1 MNFFKTFKKETIQIF
16 EIDNLILKPIS
27 KNDIEQ
33 IRLWRNEQVSFLRQT
48 NLINSDEQTSYFN
61 DIVYPNFVL
70 EEPKMILLSIFDK
83 ISTDLIGYGGFVHI
97 DWKNKTSEVS
107 FLCDTS
113 FMNNPKIY
121 KSCFLNFMK
130 IIIEIARE
138 ELQFKC
144 LYSETFEFRKNHI
157 KNLESLGYTQFGIKK
172 NSKLKNGI
180 SYSSMLHQNKLSNV

>member
-1 MNFFKTFKKETIQIF
+1 MNFFKSFNTESNQIF

-33 IRLWRNEQVSFLRQT
+33 IRIWRNDQISFLRQSNT
-48 NLINSDEQTSYFN
+48 ISVNEQINYFN
-61 DIVYPNFVL
+61 DIIYPNFFL
-70 EEPKMILLSIFDK
+70 NKPKMILFSFFDK
-83 ISTDLIGYGGFVHI
+83 NSKNLLGYGGFVHI

-107 FLCDTS
+107 FLCNTN

-138 ELQFKC
+138 ELKFKC

-157 KNLESLGYTQFGIKK
+157 KNLEFLGYTQFGIKK
-172 NSKLKNGI
+172 NAKLKDGF
-180 SYSSMLHQNKLSNV
+180 SYSSMLHQNILSNA